1 LVELWQTNQKFFV
14 LINCQGLGYEIQILE
29 SFFLKLKTN
38 QISNKKITLWLKHIK
53 KEDSDLLFGF
63 TSKEQKNFFIEIL
76 SIRGVGSQIGMGILN
91 KFSISEVINAIKTQN
106 KKLICSVP
114 GIGQKMSDRLILELK
129 NKFKSELQFE
139 EEKAKDE
146 FEIKDPEINKMMQ
159 DLKLTLQSL
168 NYKNKE
174 INTIMPIIKESTLLA
189 KKEKNL
195 SFENLLKI
203 AKNNLDKDSSNIGRW
218 RSIIN
223 KLKINFMSL
232 DTAEKQKL
240 IETHQVHSTDTGS
253 VEVQV
258 AMLSKRISKLS
269 DHLQGN
275 IHDFASRQGLLKMIG
290 KRKRL
295 LSYIKDKNVQRYQE
309 LVKKIGIRGWSQLMK
324 KKQSKKKTQN

>member
-1 LVELWQTNQKFFV
+1 MISWINGELVESWQTNQKFFV

-129 NKFKSELQFE
+129 NKFKSEIQFE

-146 FEIKDPEINKMMQ
+146 FEIKDPEINKMIE

-174 INTIMPIIKESTLLA
+174 IKTILPIIINDVDFLA
-189 KKEKNL
+189 KKENNL
-195 SFENLLKI
+195 SFENLLKL
-203 AKNNLDKDSSNIGRW
+203 AMNYLDKESSNI
-218 RSIIN
+218 
-223 KLKINFMSL
+223 
-232 DTAEKQKL
+232 
-240 IETHQVHSTDTGS
+240 
-253 VEVQV
+253 
-258 AMLSKRISKLS
+258 
-269 DHLQGN
+269 
-275 IHDFASRQGLLKMIG
+275 AS
-290 KRKRL
+290 
-295 LSYIKDKNVQRYQE
+295 
-309 LVKKIGIRGWSQLMK
+309 
-324 KKQSKKKTQN
+324 

>member
-1 LVELWQTNQKFFV
+1 LISWINGELVELWQTNQKFFV

-129 NKFKSELQFE
+129 NKFKSEIQFE

-146 FEIKDPEINKMMQ
+146 FEIKDPEINKMIE
-159 DLKLTLQSL
+159 DLQLTLQSL

-174 INTIMPIIKESTLLA
+174 INTILPIIINEIDFPA
-189 KKEKNL
+189 KKENNL
-195 SFENLLKI
+195 SFENLLKL
-203 AKNNLDKDSSNIGRW
+203 AMNYLDKESSNI
-218 RSIIN
+218 
-223 KLKINFMSL
+223 
-232 DTAEKQKL
+232 
-240 IETHQVHSTDTGS
+240 
-253 VEVQV
+253 
-258 AMLSKRISKLS
+258 
-269 DHLQGN
+269 
-275 IHDFASRQGLLKMIG
+275 AS
-290 KRKRL
+290 
-295 LSYIKDKNVQRYQE
+295 
-309 LVKKIGIRGWSQLMK
+309 
-324 KKQSKKKTQN
+324 